1 MKNKIRNLIP
11 KQLITL
17 AEEAYRRTRVAAL
30 NLRYGHPAKGLN
42 IIAVT
47 GTNGKTS
54 TALYIN
60 DILKAAGKKTA
71 LSTTTV
77 LEINGK
83 SEINK
88 THRTVPTT
96 GKLLEFYQKCHAAE
110 VDVVIMEVTSQGLQ
124 QHRLDGMQVNGAVFT
139 NLTPDHLD
147 YHGTMQRYADAKKI
161 LFGRKMKPKHC
172 ILNADDDYFEEFKK
186 ASAGEVSSYGFSHE
200 SEYGI
205 RKMKQS
211 ARGMTWEVQLEEAV
225 VSLSI
230 PHVGSFNAANATAA
244 ALVCSKAGLATVGAI
259 QKGLADSKPMPGRME
274 VVAGSGGIHPLCIVD
289 FAHTPDAAQKVLEA
303 TRGLVDKKGK
313 LICITGASGDRSLSR
328 RGPVGEHAA
337 LLSDILFVTD
347 DEPGSEDP
355 AKIRS
360 AVIEGTQNVA
370 NSKRARVIE
379 IPDRFNAVKQ
389 AFETSSKD
397 DVIILIGM
405 GRQTSRLGRSGPEP
419 WDDYE
424 VFKDVIAGKTNK
436 DSNNWRKLYPAG

>member
-17 AEEAYRRTRVAAL
+17 AEEVYRRSRVAAL
-30 NLRYGHPAKGLN
+30 NLRYGYPARGLN

-60 DILKAAGKKTA
+60 DILKSAGKKTA

-96 GKLLEFYQKCHAAE
+96 AKLLEFYQKCHAAK

-161 LFGRKMKPKHC
+161 LFGRKMRPKHC
-172 ILNADDDYFEEFKK
+172 ILNADDDYFEEFKQ
-186 ASAGEVSSYGFSHE
+186 ASVGEISSYGFSH
-200 SEYGI
+200 SAKYSI
-205 RKMKQS
+205 HKMKQT
-211 ARGMTWEVQLEEAV
+211 ARGMTWEVELDDNAT
-225 VSLSI
+225 SLSI
-230 PHVGSFNAANATAA
+230 PHVGGFNAANATAA
-244 ALVCSKAGLATVGAI
+244 ALVCLRTGFATISAV
-259 QKGLADSKPMPGRME
+259 QKGLAGSKPMPGRME
-274 VVAGSGGIHPLCIVD
+274 VVEGSGGASPLCIVD
-289 FAHTPDAAQKVLEA
+289 FAHTPDATQKVLEA
-303 TRGLVDKKGK
+303 TRGLVSKKGK

-337 LLSDILFVTD
+337 RISDVLYVTD

-355 AKIRS
+355 AMIRS
-360 AVIEGTQNVA
+360 AVLEGAGRVA
-370 NSKRARVIE
+370 NSKRARIIE
-379 IPDRFNAVKQ
+379 APDRCHAMKL
-389 AFETSSKD
+389 AYESATKE

-405 GRQTSRLGRSGPEP
+405 GRQTSRLGRDGPEP

-424 VFKDVIAGKTNK
+424 VFRDVINGDSNK
-436 DSNNWRKLYPAG
+436 DCANWRKIYPVK